1 MSKGTFDT
9 YLIKLIHI
17 NLAIYVKNLNS
28 TAEEIFTANSDYMIA
43 EQCRVREDNIIHEKV
58 MNEKLEA
65 LANENASLTNENE
78 SLTNENASL
87 TNENNLLAEEIIRFK
102 KLLAERGIKE

>member
-1 MSKGTFDT
+1 M
-9 YLIKLIHI
+9 
-17 NLAIYVKNLNS
+17 NS

-43 EQCRVREDNIIHEKV
+43 EQCRVREDNIIPEKV